1 MTDKVDYSAAIKASR
16 RVLELN
22 AGDLMRRTGMTNSEA
37 LKAKKVAR
45 AYLERFDKETTDG

>member
-1 MTDKVDYSAAIKASR
+1 VTDKVDYSAAIKASR